1 MASKSIDSVCVLS
14 RPESFGPTKQSF
26 EIKNGSKKNVTL
38 YLERLGSENFTIP
51 APFEKLN
58 MKPGGSTRV
67 QVEFHPPEKGFA
79 FSLSANYK
87 AVIKVWALEGAKVKK
102 KELVDII
109 DLSGTAPGLVALDS
123 TKCFDPI
130 GASKQL
136 SARRRKK

>member
-1 MASKSIDSVCVLS
+1 MASKSIDSVRVLS

-26 EIKNGSKKNVTL
+26 EIKNPSKKNVTL
-38 YLERLGSENFTIP
+38 YLERSGSENFTFP
-51 APFEKLN
+51 ATFEKLK
-58 MKPGGSTRV
+58 MKPGASARV

-87 AVIKVWALEGAKVKK
+87 AVIKVWSLGGAKVKK

-123 TKCFDPI
+123 TKCFDPT
-130 GASKQL
+130 GTSKQR
-136 SARRRKK
+136 SAGRRKK